1 MAISGVGTKFRRWS
15 GSAWAQLAEVNNISG
30 PGLVR
35 DLIET
40 THLGTTGGYKT
51 FIAGF
56 RDGGDVSFD
65 MNFSRDDYD
74 LMIAD
79 FQSDD
84 LQDYEIV
91 MDDSEKTSIEFSGFV
106 MNMPLSIQPADKI
119 TVSVTIKVSGAISI
133 DSGSGS

>member
-65 MNFSRDDYD
+65 MNFNRDDYD
-74 LMIAD
+74 
-79 FQSDD
+79 
-84 LQDYEIV
+84 
-91 MDDSEKTSIEFSGFV
+91 
-106 MNMPLSIQPADKI
+106 
-119 TVSVTIKVSGAISI
+119 
-133 DSGSGS
+133 